1 MNQTMKPNKSSPAY
15 LKQKTSGGLFV
26 GFLYVLVF
34 MSILALGIWQ
44 NIESQSN
51 KEILN
56 SINER
61 LIVIEEQ
68 INIADEIN
76 NDSLT
81 DISASIQFLDKEVR
95 KLWDLSNKRNKVNIT
110 KLTETTNKINGSI
123 KNIEISIKEA
133 SKKIES
139 NKEDIVSTSKDL
151 SDLLNTNSKI
161 NDLEIALRA
170 LETQMILMDDSVRAL
185 NNYKTQLNQTISEIQ
200 TQIYSASQECFFLQD
215 LYCPSVVEMM
225 MRYQNAR

>member
-15 LKQKTSGGLFV
+15 LKKKTSGGLFV

-34 MSILALGIWQ
+34 MSILALAIWQ
-44 NIESQSN
+44 NFETKAN
-51 KEILN
+51 KESLD
-56 SINER
+56 SIHQR

-95 KLWDLSNKRNKVNIT
+95 KLWDLSNKRNKVNIS
-110 KLTETTNKINGSI
+110 KLTETTNNINGSI
-123 KNIEISIKEA
+123 ENIENSLKDV

-139 NKEDIVSTSKDL
+139 NQLDIVNTSKDL
-151 SDLLNTNSKI
+151 SSLLKANAQIK
-161 NDLEIALRA
+161 DLEIALRA

-200 TQIYSASQECFFLQD
+200 TQIYSASQEVIEFENQD
-215 LYCPSVVEMM
+215 
-225 MRYQNAR
+225 

>member
-34 MSILALGIWQ
+34 MSILSLGIWQ
-44 NIESQSN
+44 NIESKSN
-51 KEILN
+51 KESLV

-110 KLTETTNKINGSI
+110 KLTETTNKINGAI

-139 NKEDIVSTSKDL
+139 NKEDIVRTSKDL
-151 SDLLNTNSKI
+151 SDLLNTNSEI

-200 TQIYSASQECFFLQD
+200 TQIYSASQEVLEIENQD
-215 LYCPSVVEMM
+215 
-225 MRYQNAR
+225 

>member
-44 NIESQSN
+44 NIESKSN
-51 KEILN
+51 KESLN

-151 SDLLNTNSKI
+151 SDLLKTNSEI

-200 TQIYSASQECFFLQD
+200 TQIYSASQEVLEIENQD
-215 LYCPSVVEMM
+215 
-225 MRYQNAR
+225 

>member
-200 TQIYSASQECFFLQD
+200 TQIYSASQEVLEIENQD
-215 LYCPSVVEMM
+215 
-225 MRYQNAR
+225 

>member
-34 MSILALGIWQ
+34 MSILSLGIWQ
-44 NIESQSN
+44 NIESKSN
-51 KEILN
+51 KESLD

-95 KLWDLSNKRNKVNIT
+95 KLWDLSNKRNKVNII

-123 KNIEISIKEA
+123 KNLEISIKEA

-139 NKEDIVSTSKDL
+139 NKEDIVRTSKDL
-151 SDLLNTNSKI
+151 SDLLNTNSEI

-200 TQIYSASQECFFLQD
+200 TQIYSASQEVLEIENQD
-215 LYCPSVVEMM
+215 
-225 MRYQNAR
+225 

>member
-44 NIESQSN
+44 NIESKSN
-51 KEILN
+51 KETLN

-151 SDLLNTNSKI
+151 SDLLNTNLKI
-161 NDLEIALRA
+161 SDLEIALRA

-185 NNYKTQLNQTISEIQ
+185 NSYKTQLNQTISEIQ
-200 TQIYSASQECFFLQD
+200 TQIYSASQEVLEIENQD
-215 LYCPSVVEMM
+215 
-225 MRYQNAR
+225 

>member
-44 NIESQSN
+44 NIESKSN
-51 KEILN
+51 KETLN

-139 NKEDIVSTSKDL
+139 NKEDIMSTSKDL

-185 NNYKTQLNQTISEIQ
+185 NSYKTQLNQTISEIQ
-200 TQIYSASQECFFLQD
+200 TQIYSASQEVLEIENQD
-215 LYCPSVVEMM
+215 
-225 MRYQNAR
+225 

>member
-44 NIESQSN
+44 NIESKSN
-51 KEILN
+51 KESLN

-139 NKEDIVSTSKDL
+139 NKEDIVSTTKDL
-151 SDLLNTNSKI
+151 SDLLKTNSEI

-200 TQIYSASQECFFLQD
+200 TQIYSASQEVLEIENQD
-215 LYCPSVVEMM
+215 
-225 MRYQNAR
+225 

>member
-34 MSILALGIWQ
+34 MSILSLGIWQ
-44 NIESQSN
+44 NIESKSN
-51 KEILN
+51 KESLD

-95 KLWDLSNKRNKVNIT
+95 KLWDLSNKINKVNII

-123 KNIEISIKEA
+123 KNLEISIKEA

-151 SDLLNTNSKI
+151 SDLLSTNSEI

-200 TQIYSASQECFFLQD
+200 TQIYSASQEVLEIENQD
-215 LYCPSVVEMM
+215 
-225 MRYQNAR
+225 

>member
-44 NIESQSN
+44 NIESKSN
-51 KEILN
+51 KETLN

-110 KLTETTNKINGSI
+110 KLTETTNKINSSI

-139 NKEDIVSTSKDL
+139 NKQDIVSTSKDL

-200 TQIYSASQECFFLQD
+200 TQIYSASQEVLEIENQD
-215 LYCPSVVEMM
+215 
-225 MRYQNAR
+225 

>member
-34 MSILALGIWQ
+34 MSILALAIWQ
-44 NIESQSN
+44 NFETKSN
-51 KEILN
+51 KKSLE

-95 KLWDLSNKRNKVNIT
+95 KLWDLSNKRNKINISNLT
-110 KLTETTNKINGSI
+110 KTTKDIKKSIDAIDITLQESSKLIKANEINIS
-123 KNIEISIKEA
+123 NNLEEILGIL
-133 SKKIES
+133 
-139 NKEDIVSTSKDL
+139 D
-151 SDLLNTNSKI
+151 TNSEFRDMEVAI
-161 NDLEIALRA
+161 RA
-170 LETQMILMDDSVRAL
+170 LETQIMLMDDSVRAL
-185 NNYKTQLNQTISEIQ
+185 NNYKGQLNQTISEIQ
-200 TQIYSASQECFFLQD
+200 TQIYSSSQEVIEIGNQD
-215 LYCPSVVEMM
+215 
-225 MRYQNAR
+225 

>member
-44 NIESQSN
+44 NIESKSN
-51 KEILN
+51 KETLN

-95 KLWDLSNKRNKVNIT
+95 KLWDLSNKRNKVNII

-139 NKEDIVSTSKDL
+139 NKEDIVSTTKDL
-151 SDLLNTNSKI
+151 SDLLKTNSEI

-200 TQIYSASQECFFLQD
+200 TQIYSASQEVLEIENQD
-215 LYCPSVVEMM
+215 
-225 MRYQNAR
+225 

>member
-44 NIESQSN
+44 NIESKSN
-51 KEILN
+51 KESLD

-139 NKEDIVSTSKDL
+139 NKEDIVSTTKDL
-151 SDLLNTNSKI
+151 SDLLKTNSEI

-200 TQIYSASQECFFLQD
+200 TQIYSASQEVLEIENQD
-215 LYCPSVVEMM
+215 
-225 MRYQNAR
+225 

>member
-34 MSILALGIWQ
+34 MSILSLGIWQ
-44 NIESQSN
+44 NIESKSN
-51 KEILN
+51 KESLV

-95 KLWDLSNKRNKVNIT
+95 KLWDLSNKRNKVNII

-123 KNIEISIKEA
+123 KDIEISIKEA

-139 NKEDIVSTSKDL
+139 NKEDIVRTSKDL
-151 SDLLNTNSKI
+151 SDLLNTNSEI

-200 TQIYSASQECFFLQD
+200 IQIYSASQEVLEIENQD
-215 LYCPSVVEMM
+215 
-225 MRYQNAR
+225 

>member
-44 NIESQSN
+44 NIESKSN
-51 KEILN
+51 KETLN

-185 NNYKTQLNQTISEIQ
+185 NSYKTQLNQTISEIQ
-200 TQIYSASQECFFLQD
+200 TQIYSASQEVLEIENQD
-215 LYCPSVVEMM
+215 
-225 MRYQNAR
+225 

>member
-44 NIESQSN
+44 NIESKSN
-51 KEILN
+51 KETLN

-139 NKEDIVSTSKDL
+139 NKEDIVSTSKNL

-200 TQIYSASQECFFLQD
+200 TQIYSASQEVLEIENQD
-215 LYCPSVVEMM
+215 
-225 MRYQNAR
+225 

>member
-15 LKQKTSGGLFV
+15 LKKKNSGGLFV

-44 NIESQSN
+44 NFEANAKKKSLESVYQ
-51 KEILN
+51 
-56 SINER
+56 R
-61 LIVIEEQ
+61 LSVIEEQ
-68 INIADEIN
+68 INIADEVN

-110 KLTETTNKINGSI
+110 KLIDTTDTINNSIETLELSL
-123 KNIEISIKEA
+123 KEA
-133 SKKIES
+133 SERIKS
-139 NKEDIVSTSKDL
+139 NQLIISQTSQDIINL
-151 SDLLNTNSKI
+151 SENNSQI
-161 NDLEIALRA
+161 NDLDTAIRS

-185 NNYKTQLNQTISEIQ
+185 NNYRTQINQTISEIQ
-200 TQIYSASQECFFLQD
+200 TQIYSESQEILEIENQD
-215 LYCPSVVEMM
+215 
-225 MRYQNAR
+225 

>member
-1 MNQTMKPNKSSPAY
+1 MKPNKSSPAY
-15 LKQKTSGGLFV
+15 LKKKNSGGLFV

-44 NIESQSN
+44 NFETNAKKKSLESIYQ
-51 KEILN
+51 
-56 SINER
+56 R
-61 LIVIEEQ
+61 LGVIEEQ
-68 INIADEIN
+68 INIADEVN

-110 KLTETTNKINGSI
+110 KLIDTTNSINNSI
-123 KNIEISIKEA
+123 KTIELSLKEA
-133 SKKIES
+133 SDRIKS
-139 NKEDIVSTSKDL
+139 NKLIISQTSQDLINLSENNSQIKDL
-151 SDLLNTNSKI
+151 DTAIRS
-161 NDLEIALRA
+161 

-200 TQIYSASQECFFLQD
+200 TQIYSESQNVLQIENQD
-215 LYCPSVVEMM
+215 
-225 MRYQNAR
+225 

>member
-15 LKQKTSGGLFV
+15 LKKKTSGGLFV

-34 MSILALGIWQ
+34 MSILALAIWQ
-44 NIESQSN
+44 NFETKAN
-51 KEILN
+51 KESLN
-56 SINER
+56 SIHQR

-95 KLWDLSNKRNKVNIT
+95 KLWDLSNKRNKVNIS

-123 KNIEISIKEA
+123 ENIENSLKDV

-139 NKEDIVSTSKDL
+139 NQLDIVNTSKDL
-151 SDLLNTNSKI
+151 SSLLKANAEIK
-161 NDLEIALRA
+161 DLEIALRA

-200 TQIYSASQECFFLQD
+200 TQIYSASQGVIEFENQD
-215 LYCPSVVEMM
+215 
-225 MRYQNAR
+225 

>member
-44 NIESQSN
+44 NIESKSN
-51 KEILN
+51 KETLN

-161 NDLEIALRA
+161 NDLEISLRA

-200 TQIYSASQECFFLQD
+200 TQIYSASQEVLEIENQD
-215 LYCPSVVEMM
+215 
-225 MRYQNAR
+225 

>member
-44 NIESQSN
+44 NIESKSN
-51 KEILN
+51 KETLN

-123 KNIEISIKEA
+123 KNIEVSIKEA

-200 TQIYSASQECFFLQD
+200 TQIYSASQEVLEIENQD
-215 LYCPSVVEMM
+215 
-225 MRYQNAR
+225 

>member
-44 NIESQSN
+44 NIESKSN
-51 KEILN
+51 KESLV

-95 KLWDLSNKRNKVNIT
+95 KLWDLSNKRNKVNII

-151 SDLLNTNSKI
+151 SDLLKTNSEI

-200 TQIYSASQECFFLQD
+200 TQIYSASQEVLEIENQD
-215 LYCPSVVEMM
+215 
-225 MRYQNAR
+225 